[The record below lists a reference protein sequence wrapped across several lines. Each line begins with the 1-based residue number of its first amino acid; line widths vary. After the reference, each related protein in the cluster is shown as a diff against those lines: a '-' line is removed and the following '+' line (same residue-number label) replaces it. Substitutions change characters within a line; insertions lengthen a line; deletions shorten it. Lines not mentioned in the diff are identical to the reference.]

1 MVNLTET
8 MFGVAIVCLLVTV
21 VCLVRGKR
29 ALGRRWGWMTLASGV
44 VAVALEIYIR
54 VRM

>member
-8 MFGVAIVCLLVTV
+8 MIGVAIVSLLVTV
-21 VCLVRGKR
+21 VCVVRGKR
-29 ALGRRWGWMTLASGV
+29 TLGRRWGWMTLASGV
-44 VAVALEIYIR
+44 VAAALEIYIR